1 MGYNVKMQ
9 KVERPTNKSFY
20 LSFPA
25 SIAESCEIVKGEEM
39 EWLVQDRNTFVLKR
53 KKKAK
58 SFIKKGLRS

>member
-1 MGYNVKMQ
+1 MGYPVKMQ

-20 LSFPA
+20 VNFPA
-25 SIAESCEIVKGEEM
+25 SIAESCEIEKGEEF

-58 SFIKKGLRS
+58 SFLNK

>member
-9 KVERPTNKSFY
+9 KVERPTNKSYY
-20 LSFPA
+20 LNFP
-25 SIAESCEIVKGEEM
+25 SPIADSCEIEKGEEM

-58 SFIKKGLRS
+58 SFLRK